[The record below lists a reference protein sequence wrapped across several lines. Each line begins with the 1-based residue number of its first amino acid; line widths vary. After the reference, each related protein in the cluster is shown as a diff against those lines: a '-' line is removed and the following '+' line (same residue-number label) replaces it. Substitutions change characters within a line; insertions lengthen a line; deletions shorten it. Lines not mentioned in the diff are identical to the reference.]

1 MLRLERA
8 ACRWEIAHF
17 SPSRPEP
24 TRAGTTAPPTAVSSV
39 GSGTKRIKRTDL
51 RHRRSQG
58 ACGSSVAAVGTV
70 NNDIG
75 RYVGSVCLVHIGGSR
90 PPVTLSSSANET
102 TIHGRRR
109 GAIVPGP
116 QPPPIILTER
126 QRNMLAH
133 LARRVTS
140 TQRLARRARIVLAA
154 AEGANNE
161 QIAERL
167 GINRETSR
175 LWRGVWLENE
185 VRLGVAREAGEKE
198 LRPAMEQTL
207 CDRARSG
214 APPTFSAEQVC
225 QIVAMACE
233 APSHEWGR
241 AVRHWSTTEL
251 AEEAL
256 KRGSF
261 TSVEELQRRILE
273 FVEYFNRTMAKPFKW
288 TCIWAVHSRSDADG
302 LFSPRCTRGEMF
314 GFPRLRALIAEH
326 GEERALE

>member
-1 MLRLERA
+1 VNKSMKKDLGCYRPRP
-8 ACRWEIAHF
+8 
-17 SPSRPEP
+17 SPS
-24 TRAGTTAPPTAVSSV
+24 TSS
-39 GSGTKRIKRTDL
+39 SL
-51 RHRRSQG
+51 E
-58 ACGSSVAAVGTV
+58 
-70 NNDIG
+70 
-75 RYVGSVCLVHIGGSR
+75 LVHIGGSR
-90 PPVTLSSSANET
+90 PPVILSSSANET
-102 TIHGRRR
+102 TIHGSRG

-133 LARRVTS
+133 LARRATS

-185 VRLGVAREAGEKE
+185 ERLGVAEEAGEKE
-198 LRPAMEQTL
+198 LRQAMEQTL

-233 APSHEWGR
+233 APSESGR
-241 AVRHWSTTEL
+241 PVTHWSTTEL
-251 AEEAL
+251 AEEAV
-256 KRGSF
+256 KRGI
-261 TSVEELQRRILE
+261 VEEISARSVGRFLKGGRSE
-273 FVEYFNRTMAKPFKW
+273 ASPGAAVEAQ
-288 TCIWAVHSRSDADG
+288 
-302 LFSPRCTRGEMF
+302 
-314 GFPRLRALIAEH
+314 
-326 GEERALE
+326 

>member
-1 MLRLERA
+1 M
-8 ACRWEIAHF
+8 
-17 SPSRPEP
+17 
-24 TRAGTTAPPTAVSSV
+24 
-39 GSGTKRIKRTDL
+39 
-51 RHRRSQG
+51 
-58 ACGSSVAAVGTV
+58 
-70 NNDIG
+70 
-75 RYVGSVCLVHIGGSR
+75 
-90 PPVTLSSSANET
+90 
-102 TIHGRRR
+102 
-109 GAIVPGP
+109 PGP

-185 VRLGVAREAGEKE
+185 ERLGVAKEAGEKE
-198 LRPAMEQTL
+198 LRQAMEQTL

-233 APSHEWGR
+233 APSHESGR
-241 AVRHWSTTEL
+241 PVTHWSTTEL
-251 AEEAL
+251 AEEAV
-256 KRGSF
+256 KRGI
-261 TSVEELQRRILE
+261 VEEISARSVGRFLKGGRSE
-273 FVEYFNRTMAKPFKW
+273 GSPGAAVEAQ
-288 TCIWAVHSRSDADG
+288 
-302 LFSPRCTRGEMF
+302 
-314 GFPRLRALIAEH
+314 
-326 GEERALE
+326 